1 MSITFQL
8 EVGSGVEPLN
18 FSNPNA
24 AALMAL
30 AGLAPTVDGE
40 VSGEQLRACVRR
52 LLQIVNSESVRAYAI
67 TEGAE
72 APRWFEGARTGFERV
87 KSVGAPRR
95 GSQRNRV
102 SAGTLAPLRRCDT
115 PGFGQGLDRGGC
127 AMKGQR
133 GQQLG
138 CRVRWILQVGE
149 RAGQG
154 PLNAFGVG
162 RMQCVDKCT
171 G

>member
-40 VSGEQLRACVRR
+40 VSGEQLRACVQR
-52 LLQIVNSESVRAYAI
+52 LLQIVNSEGARAHAI

-72 APRWFEGARTGFERV
+72 APRWFEGARTDEYV
-87 KSVGAPRR
+87 QRR
-95 GSQRNRV
+95 ASDLLVLFV
-102 SAGTLAPLRRCDT
+102 SAQQ
-115 PGFGQGLDRGGC
+115 QGC
-127 AMKGQR
+127 
-133 GQQLG
+133 
-138 CRVRWILQVGE
+138 
-149 RAGQG
+149 
-154 PLNAFGVG
+154 GVIWS
-162 RMQCVDKCT
+162 
-171 G
+171 

>member
-40 VSGEQLRACVRR
+40 VSGEQLRACVQR
-52 LLQIVNSESVRAYAI
+52 LLQIVNSEGARAHAI

-72 APRWFEGARTGFERV
+72 APRWFEGARTDEYV
-87 KSVGAPRR
+87 QRR
-95 GSQRNRV
+95 ASELLALFV
-102 SAGTLAPLRRCDT
+102 SAQQ
-115 PGFGQGLDRGGC
+115 QGC
-127 AMKGQR
+127 
-133 GQQLG
+133 
-138 CRVRWILQVGE
+138 
-149 RAGQG
+149 
-154 PLNAFGVG
+154 GVIWS
-162 RMQCVDKCT
+162 
-171 G
+171 